1 MGGRRPSRGQPRGT
15 SPVARVSGELSPGT
29 EAVID
34 LAQPAGVWDLTIV
47 CQSANGS
54 PLSLSAAPVAKDELR
69 PLDCSAPGGELGGA
83 HLSITFDGG
92 SAGTLTLRASAPAVY
107 VYEISAHAAGSGLT
121 GPAAAP
127 LVHHDGR
134 RRAGVDRAGRAVL
147 RDLDDSGCRGQRLRR
162 QPGPFLPE
170 QQHAALGQVGTVDR
184 HRARARCRSR

>member
-1 MGGRRPSRGQPRGT
+1 MKRPRWVVAAASVAVLAALMSACSAPSTPSEPAITLTPAPSKTAQGTLPAGAEIDAWAAAVLPEDSLGGT
-15 SPVARVSGELSPGT
+15 SPAARVSGELSPDT

-83 HLSITFDGG
+83 HLSITYDGG

-107 VYEISAHAAGSGLT
+107 VYEISAHAA
-121 GPAAAP
+121 AQ
-127 LVHHDGR
+127 D
-134 RRAGVDRAGRAVL
+134 
-147 RDLDDSGCRGQRLRR
+147 
-162 QPGPFLPE
+162 
-170 QQHAALGQVGTVDR
+170 
-184 HRARARCRSR
+184 